1 MALSAVEPN
10 VVLLELPVVELVAI
24 VVLQPHTIKTR
35 EDRNPSGN
43 LPVCLPCESGPSDR
57 LEQPIPFQVPDIQ
70 SPMLVRGA
78 PDRMRI
84 FVPRPIEIMAIFP
97 CEFLKVPSQPQTF
110 TSLKRGSKLK
120 YSPIEEPP

>member
-43 LPVCLPCESGPSDR
+43 LPVRLPCESGPSDR
-57 LEQPIPFQVPDIQ
+57 LEQPFPFQVPDIQ

-78 PDRMRI
+78 PHRI
-84 FVPRPIEIMAIFP
+84 AHLRPRAIEIIRQFSVA
-97 CEFLKVPSQPQTF
+97 S
-110 TSLKRGSKLK
+110 S
-120 YSPIEEPP
+120 